1 MKIPLLILLQLGLVS
16 PIVISASEDQPS
28 LVSSNSAPHP
38 SSSPAGTPTRSA
50 PLPVSTATSPVHST
64 PASASPP
71 HVSLTS
77 RELPEIHGSILLPQE
92 WTLLPGKLLQGDVLL
107 ATREKITS
115 ESDPWST
122 GLSMTID
129 RNGAKD
135 SGQKA
140 SVYALTLAR
149 EAHEKAG
156 DEATPLK
163 ESQSGAFHEI
173 RFDFPITSEP
183 ALLMSE
189 VLRANDDT
197 GTLTVILWQSP
208 RDEAAS
214 LNDLREKILAGI
226 KLDPTQ

>member
-1 MKIPLLILLQLGLVS
+1 
-16 PIVISASEDQPS
+16 
-28 LVSSNSAPHP
+28 
-38 SSSPAGTPTRSA
+38 
-50 PLPVSTATSPVHST
+50 
-64 PASASPP
+64 
-71 HVSLTS
+71 
-77 RELPEIHGSILLPQE
+77 
-92 WTLLPGKLLQGDVLL
+92 
-107 ATREKITS
+107 
-115 ESDPWST
+115 
-122 GLSMTID
+122 MTID

-183 ALLMSE
+183 SLLMSE